1 MAGERILVVDDSM
14 EMRDFLANAVLL
26 PKGYTVERARN
37 GREGM
42 ELAVANHPDL
52 IITDLSMPELNGL
65 EMLENLRQRGLSM
78 PAILMTAEGS
88 EDIAVR
94 ALRAGV
100 MDYFVKPFDT
110 VELDD
115 AVSRILGATR
125 IGGVRTSVP
134 DQRRMQ
140 VLNTLM
146 AVGKSITSL
155 LDLESILA
163 RVVEA
168 AVYLA
173 GAEEGTLML
182 LDPASGD
189 LYMRAS
195 KNVDEGLKHMRLRV
209 NDSLA
214 GQALSTGDP
223 VLISGSGPQ
232 KIKTA
237 LLVQSLMY
245 VPLRLGNRAIGVLG
259 VHNRKA
265 DSPIAPEAAG
275 SLTVLA
281 DYAAISIVNAQLY
294 YDADSE
300 RSKLNRLLH
309 QTQDGVLLIDASEQ
323 IALCNPVARQFLTQ
337 PDAKVIGSPINE
349 MTDNASLLE
358 LLHLAREA
366 GDKSAMLEGEI
377 QLDSKTFSAHVS
389 RIEGIGLMVM
399 MQDITELK
407 ELDRIKSEL
416 VTMVSHDLRSPL
428 TAILSYIELLGRVG
442 ELNEQQ
448 EEFTRQAKQ
457 SVYAITSLINDL
469 LDVNKI
475 ESGMDRQREPV
486 DVEQIAYQVGDTAI
500 RQAALKKQ
508 QFKLNAGEQL
518 PKVMGNPTRLRQVF
532 ANLIDNAIKY
542 TPEGGEINMNLFA
555 EQGQLVL
562 MVSDTG
568 IGIPPEDQP
577 HIFDKFYRVKGVTT
591 THVGT
596 GLGLNIVK
604 SAVESHDGRIW
615 VQSVPGQGT
624 TFTVVFPPH
633 TEQGID
639 K

>member
-1 MAGERILVVDDSM
+1 VAGERILVVDDSM
-14 EMRDFLANAVLL
+14 EMRDFLANSVLL
-26 PKGYTVERARN
+26 PQGYTVDRARN
-37 GREGM
+37 GREGI
-42 ELAVANHPDL
+42 ESAVANHPDL
-52 IITDLSMPELNGL
+52 IITDNSMPEVTGV
-65 EMLENLRQRGLSM
+65 EMLEDLRQRGLSM

-100 MDYFVKPFDT
+100 MDYFVKPFDPM
-110 VELDD
+110 ELDD
-115 AVSRILGATR
+115 AVKRILGATR

-155 LDLESILA
+155 LDLESILT

-168 AVYLA
+168 AVYLS

-195 KNVDEGLKHMRLRV
+195 KNVDEGLKHMTLRV
-209 NDSLA
+209 QDSLA
-214 GQALSTGDP
+214 GQALSTGEP

-259 VHNRKA
+259 VHNRKSDA
-265 DSPIAPEAAG
+265 TIAPEAAG

-281 DYAAISIVNAQLY
+281 DYAAIAIVNAQFY

-300 RSKLNRLLH
+300 RSKLNRLLN
-309 QTQDGVLLIDASEQ
+309 QTQDGVLLIDPADR
-323 IALCNPVARQFLTQ
+323 IALCNPVARQFLTR
-337 PDAKVIGSPINE
+337 PEVIGSPIRE
-349 MTDNASLLE
+349 VTENASLLE
-358 LLHLAREA
+358 LLQAARQRPA
-366 GDKSAMLEGEI
+366 GETGLLQGEI
-377 QLDSKTFSAHVS
+377 QLDTKTFNAHVS
-389 RIEGIGLMVM
+389 RIDGIGMMVM

-442 ELNEQQ
+442 ELNEEQT
-448 EEFTRQAKQ
+448 EFMRQAKQ

-475 ESGMDRQREPV
+475 ESGMDRHREPV
-486 DVEQIAYQVGDTAI
+486 DVGQIAQQVSDAAI
-500 RQAALKKQ
+500 KQAALKKQ
-508 QFKLNAGEQL
+508 EFKIAAAGDL
-518 PKVMGNPTRLRQVF
+518 PKVLGNPTRLRQVF
-532 ANLIDNAIKY
+532 ANLVDNAIKY

-555 EQGQLVL
+555 EQGQIVL

-633 TEQGID
+633 VE
-639 K
+639 